1 LNNLIQSN
9 QLDLK
14 VHDSGTNTSKNQVS
28 NTNSILSKK
37 KFGNAKGVYVIRGMG
52 INQAMKDNA
61 LAKIKSTKR

>member
-1 LNNLIQSN
+1 
-9 QLDLK
+9 